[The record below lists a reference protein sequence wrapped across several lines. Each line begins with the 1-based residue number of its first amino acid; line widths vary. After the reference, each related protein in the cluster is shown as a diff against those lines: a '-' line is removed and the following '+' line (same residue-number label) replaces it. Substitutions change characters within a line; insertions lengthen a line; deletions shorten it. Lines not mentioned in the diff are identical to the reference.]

1 LSNVGH
7 YIADKVHQQRVIRQL
22 IMIQRFKQFYFDMTE
37 PNESV
42 AAA

>member
-1 LSNVGH
+1 M
-7 YIADKVHQQRVIRQL
+7 VHQQHVIRQL
-22 IMIQRFKQFYFDMTE
+22 IMIQRLQQFYFDMTE